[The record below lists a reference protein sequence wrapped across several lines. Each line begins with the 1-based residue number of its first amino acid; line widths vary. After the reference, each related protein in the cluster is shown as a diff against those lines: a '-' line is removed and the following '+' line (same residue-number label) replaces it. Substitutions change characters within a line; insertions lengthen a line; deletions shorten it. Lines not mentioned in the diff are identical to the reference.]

1 MPNQYLPLPLYSY
14 VLIVAKQKK
23 KLTVVFEMKEI
34 CLSLEQLYGEKSLTL
49 PAGLFPQRLR
59 RHALQTLVAISFLRI
74 SRDMFN

>member
-1 MPNQYLPLPLYSY
+1 M
-14 VLIVAKQKK
+14 LIVAKQKK
-23 KLTVVFEMKEI
+23 QTVVFEMKEI
-34 CLSLEQLYGEKSLTL
+34 CLSLEQLYGEKSLPL